1 MSSKGYEIPEKNN
14 SIIDINTINI
24 SGFSESVYRGS
35 KHKAKA
41 ADAIRKGIIMNTM
54 VKGLPMCGRLK
65 IMGKSPSI
73 KVDMIEKIIKYAK
86 IFPNT
91 ILIVLYLKLCFRFEI
106 CSFLFSRSLPQLL
119 LMHIIIVWNMMI
131 IRTGGSRYVPY
142 PSSVLNITLGI
153 ISTGCSWAMANLSL
167 SGSWLT

>member
-1 MSSKGYEIPEKNN
+1 
-14 SIIDINTINI
+14 
-24 SGFSESVYRGS
+24 
-35 KHKAKA
+35 
-41 ADAIRKGIIMNTM
+41 
-54 VKGLPMCGRLK
+54 MCGRSK

-91 ILIVLYLKLCFRFEI
+91 ILIVLYLKLYFRFEI
-106 CSFLFSRSLPQLL
+106 CSLLFSRSLPQLL

-131 IRTGGSRYVPY
+131 ISTGGSRYVPY
-142 PSSVLNITLGI
+142 PSSVLNITLGM

-167 SGSWLT
+167 SGSWLA